1 MKIISN
7 CWILAITSTLLLSMT
22 SCNNIAHRVNSA
34 AISFAISIGKEYS
47 RAPKDPEQREQVEQ
61 GEVGEVGQE
70 GVGLA
75 AMEGMEEGTR
85 HIDEEELHR
94 MLTEAQREYT
104 KEGLKNR
111 SVAEITVE

>member
-1 MKIISN
+1 MG
-7 CWILAITSTLLLSMT
+7 ITSTVMLAMT

-47 RAPKDPEQREQVEQ
+47 HMVENPKEKLKDPEQEEQEDP
-61 GEVGEVGQE
+61 GEEGTE

-75 AMEGMEEGTR
+75 AMQGMEEATR
-85 HIDEEELHR
+85 YIGEEELQR
-94 MLTEAQREYT
+94 MITEAQREYT

-111 SVAEITVE
+111 SVAEITIE